1 MDWDTTQNLYI
12 EGDNLE
18 VLKLLQK
25 SYAGKIKVIYAD
37 PPYNTGNDILYKNDF
52 SDNLSS
58 YLKLTGQF
66 NENKD
71 VLFTNTESNG
81 RYHSKWLSMM
91 YSRIKLSKNLLT
103 NDGFF
108 VIAIDHN
115 ELQNLIKICDE
126 IFGEN
131 NRAGVVT
138 VLSNPMG
145 RQHGKYFTPTNEFM
159 LVYAKNKDYGNLN
172 KVILHE
178 DDMKSFDMCDSKGKY
193 KLEPFIRIGGGNP
206 SLRINKPKA
215 WYPLYVNLEQKDISL
230 TPKPKYQQVFP
241 ITPSG
246 QERTW
251 LWVKD
256 SPKIDTNELL
266 PQMNDNGKIEVYR
279 KYRVEEGKMVS
290 TVWKHKKYNANHHG
304 SRDLEKD
311 MDEKKIFSYPK
322 SKNLLIDIFKIT
334 ASENSLIMDIFSGSS
349 TSAKSILE
357 LNLKDNSKRKF
368 IQVQLPEPTN
378 ETSQAYK
385 AGYKTIA
392 EIGKDRIRKV
402 VKKIKKENPEKYKN
416 MDLGFKVF
424 KLDSSNIKSWD
435 GKLSKVKESIENAM
449 EKIKSCRTKEDVLYE
464 MLLRYGLDLT
474 LPIEKRDMAGK
485 TVYNAG
491 SGSLFFCWEDN
502 ITREIAQGIGQ
513 WKKEYNPENCRVIFK
528 DNGFSDAE
536 KTNSLLILNRFKIT
550 EIDCI

>member
-1 MDWDTTQNLYI
+1 
-12 EGDNLE
+12 
-18 VLKLLQK
+18 
-25 SYAGKIKVIYAD
+25 
-37 PPYNTGNDILYKNDF
+37 
-52 SDNLSS
+52 
-58 YLKLTGQF
+58 
-66 NENKD
+66 
-71 VLFTNTESNG
+71 
-81 RYHSKWLSMM
+81 
-91 YSRIKLSKNLLT
+91 
-103 NDGFF
+103 
-108 VIAIDHN
+108 
-115 ELQNLIKICDE
+115 
-126 IFGEN
+126 
-131 NRAGVVT
+131 
-138 VLSNPMG
+138 
-145 RQHGKYFTPTNEFM
+145 
-159 LVYAKNKDYGNLN
+159 
-172 KVILHE
+172 
-178 DDMKSFDMCDSKGKY
+178 
-193 KLEPFIRIGGGNP
+193 
-206 SLRINKPKA
+206 
-215 WYPLYVNLEQKDISL
+215 
-230 TPKPKYQQVFP
+230 
-241 ITPSG
+241 
-246 QERTW
+246 
-251 LWVKD
+251 
-256 SPKIDTNELL
+256 
-266 PQMNDNGKIEVYR
+266 
-279 KYRVEEGKMVS
+279 
-290 TVWKHKKYNANHHG
+290 
-304 SRDLEKD
+304 
-311 MDEKKIFSYPK
+311 
-322 SKNLLIDIFKIT
+322 
-334 ASENSLIMDIFSGSS
+334 MDIFSGSS